1 MTCDQTLV
9 LANQALFREA
19 GYTALSRG
27 RRENRLYVVA
37 PDLPDVDLSFGIRG
51 ERSDPLELLV
61 STLERSRAKHLA
73 VEQPTL
79 YPAVDPPMLERGI
92 DL

>member
-1 MTCDQTLV
+1 
-9 LANQALFREA
+9 
-19 GYTALSRG
+19 
-27 RRENRLYVVA
+27 
-37 PDLPDVDLSFGIRG
+37 VDLSFGIRG
-51 ERSDPLELLV
+51 ERTNPLELLV

-79 YPAVDPPMLERGI
+79 HRAVDPPMLERGM

>member
-9 LANQALFREA
+9 FANRALFREA

-37 PDLPDVDLSFGIRG
+37 PDLPEVDLSFGIRG
-51 ERSDPLELLV
+51 ERSNPLELLV
-61 STLERSRAKHLA
+61 STLERSHAKHLA
-73 VEQPTL
+73 VEPLSRYPT
-79 YPAVDPPMLERGI
+79 VERRRLGPEI
-92 DL
+92 EP